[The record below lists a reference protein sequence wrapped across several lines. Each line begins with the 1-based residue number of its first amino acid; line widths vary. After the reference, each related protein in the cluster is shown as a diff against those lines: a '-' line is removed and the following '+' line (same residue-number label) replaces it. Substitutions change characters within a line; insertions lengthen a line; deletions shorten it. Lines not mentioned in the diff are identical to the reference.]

1 MQELE
6 QGWGM
11 IIYRGNSFSQKKL
24 FKRHTNELAINQEIK
39 GFRIMISV
47 FVSEKGV
54 DNGGEAESGEVG
66 GDGDGGGRN
75 FIGFIQLRHQTHLDP
90 PGANFTTVFGHHSC
104 SSRDGDAAAGGRS

>member
-24 FKRHTNELAINQEIK
+24 FKRHTNELAINQEI
-39 GFRIMISV
+39 
-47 FVSEKGV
+47 
-54 DNGGEAESGEVG
+54 NGGEAESGEVG